1 MFCPKCGQPYTEG
14 TRFCAHCGTPLQQEG
29 PATHAPQPGTPPQ
42 AFSTGVACADPV
54 MNLLRRLATSP
65 LYLTGAIAYSCMI
78 LFQLISPIFSNSMG
92 GAMDQYLGLL
102 LRYGNMGM
110 GELAEVMDQ
119 LEWIS
124 PMLQG
129 ASLGSALVGQL
140 PNILIAAGI
149 WLVFASAMDRSGQPL
164 KTSGLTLIKVI
175 VIIQT
180 VLIGLLALIVVVGL
194 FILMAALANYE
205 DSVVPFF
212 LVMIAIF
219 AVVFALAILFYA
231 KLIGTV
237 STMQNSIRT
246 GVPSDRVSAYV
257 AVLAILGGIGSILGL
272 FGTNGLIA
280 VLATV
285 AEIVA
290 AFAFGIFL
298 FKYRDAMRMAMAGHF
313 SQEAVSQPSSYGRP
327 EPAYQEPQ
335 PVYSNPESAYQEP
348 QPVYSNPEPAH
359 QESQPVYSNPEPVY
373 QEPQPTYSDSEPVVQ
388 ARATTPIPSPSPF
401 VPETTVLNAAVKQP
415 DLQITRMRDGSHVQI
430 AQPRFRIGRDPAV
443 VDYIIND
450 NTAVGRQHAD
460 ILIHDGACYVVD
472 LNSTNHTY
480 LNGQPLNPGTEYPL
494 QDGDDLLLGDEAFR
508 VKLS

>member
-29 PATHAPQPGTPPQ
+29 PAAYAPQPGTPPQ
-42 AFSTGVACADPV
+42 AFSAGAACADPV

-78 LFQLISPIFSNSMG
+78 LFQLISSVFSNSMG
-92 GAMDQYLGLL
+92 GVMDQYLGLL
-102 LRYGNMGM
+102 LQYGNMGL
-110 GELAEVMDQ
+110 GEFAEVMNQ
-119 LEWIS
+119 LEWIA
-124 PMLQG
+124 PMLRG
-129 ASLGSALVGQL
+129 ASLGSVLVGQL
-140 PNILIAAGI
+140 PNILIAAGM
-149 WLVFASAMDRSGQPL
+149 WLVFASAMDRSGQLL

-180 VLIGLLALIVVVGL
+180 VLISLLALIVVVGL
-194 FILMAALANYE
+194 FVLMAALADYE

-272 FGTNGLIA
+272 FGTNGLTA

-290 AFAFGIFL
+290 AVVFGIFL
-298 FKYRDAMRMAMAGHF
+298 FKYRDAMRMAMVGHF
-313 SQEAVSQPSSYGRP
+313 SQGAVSQPSSYGNP
-327 EPAYQEPQ
+327 EPAY
-335 PVYSNPESAYQEP
+335 
-348 QPVYSNPEPAH
+348 

-373 QEPQPTYSDSEPVVQ
+373 QEPQPTYSAPEPEVP

-401 VPETTVLNAAVKQP
+401 VPETTVLNAAVRQP